1 MTDIPDRARLA
12 FRIQVEES
20 WPTTRA
26 ERSTL
31 RAARVQQASGQSVPF
46 RLHGTREL
54 KHRLPRL
61 RRFASNFSV
70 VKTAWRREVNSNL
83 RCGFDS

>member
-61 RRFASNFSV
+61 RRFASNFSDDNDLLAEGGEFELV
-70 VKTAWRREVNSNL
+70 L
-83 RCGFDS
+83 RF